1 MSKSIDERIV
11 QMEFENGSFEKDAKT
26 TMSTIDKLK
35 DKLNFDDLSEGFK
48 RFSDSAS
55 NAVKDVKGSL
65 SSIDF
70 SGIGSGLSHLTDG
83 LKGIGGKAFDFGKA
97 SFTTLISSLDPNN
110 VASDSAFGDL
120 YGNVESLANRFSTLG
135 LIGQEAIRRITDS
148 VIDLGNKIAH
158 TLVLDQIQT
167 GFSKYEKSIIDT
179 IAIMNQAE
187 ESEERVDSFVKTLS
201 WYSDATSFDINSMT
215 SALKSFAQQG
225 IALED
230 AIPVIMGIGNSVTY
244 AGVGAK
250 EGSAAFDLYSKAISQ
265 GYMDNRIWQSLSK
278 SLGVATLGLK
288 KQFLEAAIAAGTLKV
303 NGDGTMETL
312 DGLQVTVES
321 FQQTLSDQK
330 GKWLTSDVLMSVFG
344 GQYGGFTE
352 RLSGFSQEL
361 KNATGEVLS
370 LDEAIEKLGEADEK
384 TLLEYGA
391 QSVIDAREALV
402 STYGEAYYDRLL
414 GKAEEYEKQNK
425 GVLTVKDA
433 MEALAG
439 ATADVGEK
447 YLLSATQA
455 RTFTEAVDA
464 TKDAASTVWKD
475 IFTDIFGTT
484 SEAIETWTAFQ
495 DPLLEVFVEPLA
507 ALRSLT
513 SGWKALGGRT
523 MMLEGIARA
532 WNNVKLAIEPIGEA
546 FRNIFPKATADDLL
560 RFTALFTNLQFRI
573 KSWLNHEF
581 NTEGLRKTLEGL
593 FAAVDILREG
603 FKSLFSVAKPIGGI
617 FTVLVNEVL
626 DLTAAFS
633 DNIIKLRDYIKEHNG
648 LDDALAKI
656 TGGLVSFKEG
666 LKAAFEG
673 RSIESTKIFSKAIS
687 AIGKAVDWLKKVTA
701 PVFDTLSKGIS
712 ETAKVLYDVVHNASF
727 QQLFDLIKTL
737 AFTKMGVNLMTFF
750 RRLKDGFGLWDGL
763 YDGIVYDLQVLGNYL
778 KAMEVNVKAESLWNI
793 AKAVALLSVSVLM
806 LSSIPA
812 GKLATSIGAII
823 ALLYGL
829 TKALE
834 HISVIQK
841 NLRSLGNTKGG
852 ILGKLFNFAS
862 GSAGTIVAL
871 GASMLLLASS
881 VKVLSTIDW
890 PAMTQGLIGLAGVMT
905 ELLVFLKY
913 ANFSGLSAKAGLGLI
928 GLAVGMRLL
937 VTSIK
942 AIGKMPIDQL
952 KQGLGGLTILLIE
965 LGIALAIIP
974 KEHMLAIGAGLLLA
988 SVGIGAIAL
997 ALKLLGTMSMEKV
1010 GVGLVAIGGS
1020 LLILAAGVNGMKSAV
1035 PGALA
1040 MMIAAIAIDL
1050 LAPALIALSLA
1061 DPKGLAIALGV
1072 LAGAMLIFTGAAAII
1087 KAAGLAGSMLALS
1100 GSMVLMGVAVNLLAS
1115 AFLLFQ
1121 SIKDPGPA
1129 LVAIAG
1135 SILIFAVAATA
1146 LQGAVVP
1153 MLIFAGVVAAIGL
1166 AVGVLGAGMFVI
1178 AAGIAAIAAA
1188 ASLVSPMNLVLLVF
1202 AGAVSLVGLSAL
1214 VGAAGVVALG
1224 AAFVILAKG
1233 ALLVAPA
1240 IPVILGVAGAIAL
1253 LAIAILGTLAAI
1265 LYLTGHLTFANDLAE
1280 EGEKTRTSFGEI
1292 WKSIELFFLNG
1303 LKGLLENI
1311 PFIGGKISESLD
1323 KKIQEI
1329 ETGVMSEKRSQEM
1342 TQSYIDGITGTWDL
1356 SEEDLKAAGFDG
1368 SLAVVEGVNENE
1380 GEFSKSGSNFLQGF
1394 LNGLKNKNWLGQIS
1408 SQARAIG
1415 NLAKNNVNMSLG
1427 IQSPSEEME
1436 WSGEMTDAGFVEGMK
1451 NGLPGIEEAVGKLSD
1466 AVLGG
1471 MDSQKSAYELG
1482 LGAGS
1487 GYGEGWNEGL
1497 AQSLEQ
1503 IAPNHVLSKS
1513 QLEALDFA
1521 LPENYTFDWGSDF
1534 DTNPTVTPVLDLS
1547 EIQNGAGDIST
1558 ILNGQS
1564 VQANIDGIDSRNS
1577 QFQDT
1582 VLYDLQSMRND
1593 IQILAEG
1600 QRDLQ
1605 ARDRRLIQGIQD
1617 AFEEVGVYIDGD
1629 RIGRFVERYQNNV
1642 RRAAGV

>member
-135 LIGQEAIRRITDS
+135 IIGQEAIRRITNS

-330 GKWLTSDVLMSVFG
+330 GKWLTSDVLMNVFG

-391 QSVIDAREALV
+391 QSVVDAREALV

-513 SGWKALGGRT
+513 SGWKTLGGRT

-532 WNNVKLAIEPIGEA
+532 WNNVKLAVEPIGEA

-560 RFTALFTNLQFRI
+560 RFTALFTNLQFSI

-581 NTEGLRKTLEGL
+581 NTEGFRKTLEGL
-593 FAAVDILREG
+593 FATVDILREG

-617 FTVLVNEVL
+617 FAVLVNEVL

-656 TGGLVSFKEG
+656 TGGLASFKEG
-666 LKAAFEG
+666 LKAAFES

-727 QQLFDLIKTL
+727 QQLFDLVKTL
-737 AFTKMGVNLMTFF
+737 AFTKIGVNLMTFF

-778 KAMEVNVKAESLWNI
+778 KAMEVNIKAESLWNI

-812 GKLATSIGAII
+812 EKLAMSIGAII

-834 HISVIQK
+834 HISAIQK
-841 NLRSLGNTKGG
+841 NFIRNTKGG
-852 ILGKLFNFAS
+852 ILGNLFNSAF

-890 PAMTQGLIGLAGVMT
+890 PEMTQGLIGLAGVMT

-913 ANFSGLSAKAGLGLI
+913 ADFSGLSAKAGLGLM
-928 GLAVGMRLL
+928 GLAIGIRLL

-942 AIGKMPIDQL
+942 AIGKMPIEQL

-965 LGIALAIIP
+965 LGVALAIIP
-974 KEHMLAIGAGLLLA
+974 KEHMLAIGAGLLLT

-997 ALKLLGTMSMEKV
+997 ALKLLGTMSMEKI

-1020 LLILAAGVNGMKSAV
+1020 LLILAAGVNGMK
-1035 PGALA
+1035 GAISGAFA
-1040 MMIAAIAIDL
+1040 MMITAIAIDL

-1061 DPKGLAIALGV
+1061 DPKGLAIALGALGIAIGV
-1072 LAGAMLIFTGAAAII
+1072 FTAAAAII
-1087 KAAGLAGSMLALS
+1087 KTAGLATSMLALS
-1100 GSMVLMGVAVNLLAS
+1100 GSMLLMGASVGLLAG
-1115 AFLLFQ
+1115 AFLLL
-1121 SIKDPGPA
+1121 SKIEDPGPA

-1153 MLIFAGVVAAIGL
+1153 MLIFAGVVAAIGVAIAL
-1166 AVGVLGAGMFVI
+1166 LGGGLFVV
-1178 AAGIAAIAAA
+1178 AAGVSAIAAA
-1188 ASLVSPMNLVLLVF
+1188 ASLVAPMNVVLLVL
-1202 AGAVSLVGLSAL
+1202 AGAVAL
-1214 VGAAGVVALG
+1214 VGAAALVGAVGVLSLG
-1224 AAFVILAKG
+1224 ASFVILAKG

-1240 IPVILGVAGAIAL
+1240 IPVMIGLAGAIAL
-1253 LAIAILGTLAAI
+1253 LAVAILGTLAAI

-1280 EGEKTRTSFGEI
+1280 EGEKTKTSFGEI

-1329 ETGVMSEKRSQEM
+1329 ENGEMSEERSQEM

-1356 SEEDLKAAGFDG
+1356 SEEDLKAAGFEG
-1368 SLAVVEGVNENE
+1368 SSAVVEGVNENE

-1471 MDSQKSAYELG
+1471 MDFQKSAYELG
-1482 LGAGS
+1482 HDSGS
-1487 GYGEGWNEGL
+1487 DYGDGWNEGL
-1497 AQSLEQ
+1497 ASSLEQ
-1503 IAPNHVLSKS
+1503 MAPDHVLSRE
-1513 QLEALDFA
+1513 QLESLNFA
-1521 LPENYTFDWGSDF
+1521 LPENYTFDWDSDF

>member
-35 DKLNFDDLSEGFK
+35 DKLNFDDLSDGFK

-55 NAVKDVKGSL
+55 NAVKDIKGSL

-97 SFTTLISSLDPNN
+97 GFTTLISSIDPNN

-391 QSVIDAREALV
+391 QSVVDAREALV

-507 ALRSLT
+507 ALRDLT

-532 WNNVKLAIEPIGEA
+532 WNNVKLAVEPIGEA

-560 RFTALFTNLQFRI
+560 RFTALFTNLQFQI

-581 NTEGLRKTLEGL
+581 NTEGFRKTLEGL
-593 FAAVDILREG
+593 FATVDILREG

-617 FTVLVNEVL
+617 FAVLINEVL

-737 AFTKMGVNLMTFF
+737 AFTKIGVNLMTFF

-778 KAMEVNVKAESLWNI
+778 KAMEVNIKAESLWNI

-823 ALLYGL
+823 VLIYGL

-834 HISVIQK
+834 HISAIQK
-841 NLRSLGNTKGG
+841 NFIGNTKGG
-852 ILGKLFNFAS
+852 IFGRLFNSAF

-890 PAMTQGLIGLAGVMT
+890 SEMTQGLIGLAGVMT

-913 ANFSGLSAKAGLGLI
+913 ADFSGLSAKAGLGLI
-928 GLAVGMRLL
+928 GLAVGIRLL

-942 AIGKMPIDQL
+942 AIGKMPIEQL
-952 KQGLGGLTILLIE
+952 QQGLGGLTILLIE
-965 LGIALAIIP
+965 LGVALAIIP

-1020 LLILAAGVNGMKSAV
+1020 LLILAAGVNGMKTAV

-1040 MMIAAIAIDL
+1040 MMITAIAIDL

-1061 DPKGLAIALGV
+1061 NPKGLAIALGA
-1072 LAGAMLIFTGAAAII
+1072 LAVAIGVFTAAAAII
-1087 KAAGLAGSMLALS
+1087 KTAGLAPSMLALS
-1100 GSMVLMGVAVNLLAS
+1100 GSMLLLGASVGLLAG
-1115 AFLLFQ
+1115 AFLLL
-1121 SIKDPGPA
+1121 STVEDPGPA

-1153 MLIFAGVVAAIGL
+1153 MLIFAGVVAAIGVAIAL
-1166 AVGVLGAGMFVI
+1166 LGGGLFVV
-1178 AAGIAAIAAA
+1178 AAGVSAIAAA
-1188 ASLVSPMNLVLLVF
+1188 ASLAAPMNVVLLAL
-1202 AGAVSLVGLSAL
+1202 AGAVALVGVAA
-1214 VGAAGVVALG
+1214 VIGAAGVLALG
-1224 AAFVILAKG
+1224 ASFVILAKG

-1240 IPVILGVAGAIAL
+1240 VPVILGLAGAITL
-1253 LAIAILGTLAAI
+1253 LAVAILGTLAAI
-1265 LYLTGHLTFANDLAE
+1265 LYLTGHLTFADDLAE
-1280 EGEKTRTSFGEI
+1280 EGEKTKTSFEEI
-1292 WKSIELFFLNG
+1292 WKSIEIFFLNG
-1303 LKGLLENI
+1303 LKNLLKDI
-1311 PFIGGKISESLD
+1311 PFIGGKIASSLD
-1323 KKIQEI
+1323 ERIKEI
-1329 ETGVMSEKRSQEM
+1329 ENGELSSERSSKA

-1368 SLAVVEGVNENE
+1368 SFAVVEGVNENE
-1380 GEFSKSGSNFLQGF
+1380 GEFSKSGTNFLQEF
-1394 LNGLKNKNWLGQIS
+1394 LNGLKNKNWLSQIG

-1436 WSGEMTDAGFVEGMK
+1436 WSGEMTDAGFVEGME

-1466 AVLGG
+1466 AVLEG
-1471 MDSQKSAYELG
+1471 MDFQKSAYELG
-1482 LGAGS
+1482 HDSGAD
-1487 GYGEGWNEGL
+1487 YGDGWNEGL

-1503 IAPNHVLSKS
+1503 IAPDHVLSKS

-1521 LPENYTFDWGSDF
+1521 LPENYTYDFGDEF